1 MPIFIYLGFTVHYMF
16 SGKYI
21 IMSKSKSLMTGAQNT
36 SKSMVNPVSTSS
48 QQELQ
53 FGADLT
59 SALNIIQNQYVSK
72 EALKKYLEIPELMSQ
87 YLHLNDTM
95 TASIGKQRNT
105 NLRLL
110 FKIANDGLLGALN
123 SKTLNAD
130 NVDLNFQVLMLNK
143 KVDDILSGKNEVKAL
158 GDTSGEISITKTF
171 KLAPLYSYYIYL
183 YGMPAYGVGFDAA
196 KLSLLVAIMNKYG
209 INPYK

>member
-1 MPIFIYLGFTVHYMF
+1 MPIFIYLGFKFHYMF

-21 IMSKSKSLMTGAQNT
+21 IMSRSKSLMTGAQNT
-36 SKSMVNPVSTSS
+36 SKSLVNPVSTSS

-53 FGADLT
+53 FGPDLT
-59 SALNIIQNQYVSK
+59 RALNIIENQYVSK
-72 EALKKYLEIPELMSQ
+72 MAAKKYLEIPDLMTQ
-87 YLHLNDTM
+87 YLSLNDTM
-95 TASIGKQRNT
+95 VSSITKQRNT

-110 FKIANDGLLGALN
+110 FQIANDGLLGSLN

-130 NVDLNFQVLMLNK
+130 NVDLNFQKLMLNR
-143 KVDDILSGKNEVKAL
+143 KVDDILSGKNEVNAM
-158 GDTSGEISITKTF
+158 GDVTGEISITKTF

-183 YGMPAYGVGFDAA
+183 YGMPDYGVGFDAA

-209 INPYK
+209 INPYR

>member
-1 MPIFIYLGFTVHYMF
+1 MPIFIYLGFRFHYMF

-21 IMSKSKSLMTGAQNT
+21 IMSRSKSLMTGAQNT

-95 TASIGKQRNT
+95 TASIGRQRNT

-183 YGMPAYGVGFDAA
+183 YGMPEYGVGFDAA

>member
-1 MPIFIYLGFTVHYMF
+1 
-16 SGKYI
+16 
-21 IMSKSKSLMTGAQNT
+21 MSKSKSMMTGAQNT

-59 SALNIIQNQYVSK
+59 SALNIIENQYVSK
-72 EALKKYLEIPELMSQ
+72 MALKKYLEIPELMTQ
-87 YLHLNDTM
+87 YLRLSDTM
-95 TASIGKQRNT
+95 VSSIGKQRNT

-110 FKIANDGLLGALN
+110 FQIANDGLLGALN

-130 NVDLNFQVLMLNK
+130 NVDLNFQKLMLNK
-143 KVDDILSGKNEVKAL
+143 KVDDILSGKNEVSAL
-158 GDTSGEISITKTF
+158 GDVTGEISITKTF

-183 YGMPAYGVGFDAA
+183 YGMPDYGVGFNAA

>member
-1 MPIFIYLGFTVHYMF
+1 
-16 SGKYI
+16 
-21 IMSKSKSLMTGAQNT
+21 MSRSKSLMTGAQNT
-36 SKSMVNPVSTSS
+36 SKSLVNPVSTSS

-59 SALNIIQNQYVSK
+59 HALNIIQNQYVSK
-72 EALKKYLEIPELMSQ
+72 EAAKKYLEIPELMSQ
-87 YLHLNDTM
+87 YLSLNDTM
-95 TASIGKQRNT
+95 TASIAKQRNT

-110 FKIANDGLLGALN
+110 FNIANDGLLGALN

-130 NVDLNFQVLMLNK
+130 NIDFNFQVLMLKK
-143 KVDDILSGKNEVKAL
+143 KVDDILSGKNEVVAL
-158 GDTSGEISITKTF
+158 GDVHGEFTITKTF

-183 YGMPAYGVGFDAA
+183 YGMPEYGVGFDAA

>member
-1 MPIFIYLGFTVHYMF
+1 
-16 SGKYI
+16 
-21 IMSKSKSLMTGAQNT
+21 MSRSKSLMTGAQNT
-36 SKSMVNPVSTSS
+36 SKSLVNPVSTSS

-59 SALNIIQNQYVSK
+59 GALNIIQNQYVSK
-72 EALKKYLEIPELMSQ
+72 MALKKYLEIPELMSQ
-87 YLHLNDTM
+87 YLSLNETM
-95 TASIGKQRNT
+95 TASIAKQRNT

-110 FKIANDGLLGALN
+110 FNIANDGLLGSLN
-123 SKTLNAD
+123 SKTLNAN

-143 KVDDILSGKNEVKAL
+143 KVDDILSGKNELVAL
-158 GDTSGEISITKTF
+158 GDVKGEISITKTF

>member
-1 MPIFIYLGFTVHYMF
+1 
-16 SGKYI
+16 
-21 IMSKSKSLMTGAQNT
+21 MSRSKSLMTGAQNT

-53 FGADLT
+53 FGAELT
-59 SALNIIQNQYVSK
+59 GALNTIQNQYVSK
-72 EALKKYLEIPELMSQ
+72 EAAKKYLEIPELMSQ
-87 YLHLNDTM
+87 YLSLNDTM
-95 TASIGKQRNT
+95 TVSIAKQRNT

-110 FKIANDGLLGALN
+110 FNIANDGLLGALN

-130 NVDLNFQVLMLNK
+130 NIDFNFQVLMLNK
-143 KVDDILSGKNEVKAL
+143 KVDDILSGKNEFVAM
-158 GDTSGEISITKTF
+158 GNVQGEISITKTF

-196 KLSLLVAIMNKYG
+196 KLALLVAIMNKYG

>member
-1 MPIFIYLGFTVHYMF
+1 
-16 SGKYI
+16 
-21 IMSKSKSLMTGAQNT
+21 MSRSKSLMTGSQNT
-36 SKSMVNPVSTSS
+36 SKSLVNPVSTSS

-95 TASIGKQRNT
+95 TASIGRQRNT

-110 FKIANDGLLGALN
+110 FQIANDGLLGALN

-130 NVDLNFQVLMLNK
+130 NVDLNFQKLMLNK
-143 KVDDILSGKNEVKAL
+143 KVDDILSGKNDVKAL

-183 YGMPAYGVGFDAA
+183 YGMPDYGVGFNAA

>member
-1 MPIFIYLGFTVHYMF
+1 
-16 SGKYI
+16 
-21 IMSKSKSLMTGAQNT
+21 MSRSKSLMTGAQNT

-59 SALNIIQNQYVSK
+59 GALNTIQNQYVSK
-72 EALKKYLEIPELMSQ
+72 EAAKKYLEIPELMSQ
-87 YLHLNDTM
+87 YLSLNDTM
-95 TASIGKQRNT
+95 TASIAKQRNT

-143 KVDDILSGKNEVKAL
+143 KVDDILSGKNEVVAM
-158 GDTSGEISITKTF
+158 GNVQGEISITKTF